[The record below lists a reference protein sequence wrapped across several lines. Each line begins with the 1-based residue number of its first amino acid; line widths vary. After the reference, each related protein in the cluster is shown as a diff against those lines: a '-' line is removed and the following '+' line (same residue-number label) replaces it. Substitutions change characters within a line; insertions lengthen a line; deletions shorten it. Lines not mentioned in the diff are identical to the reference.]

1 MHSQRIFAYF
11 VCWGKTQIIKL
22 GTLGQPTQIWE
33 RICFAKNMIYN
44 LCVLHT
50 WRANYKDITWFIN
63 VMFGSLGLGE
73 MSQSAGVNY
82 SNSSRSNLYVIYIYV
97 YIMMCIYVIYIYI
110 GVFARKRI
118 TRSMGFHIVVSIDLT
133 NNQRARFVW
142 ALFQQPM
149 YNVIIMFIRIVGNQI
164 SNC

>member
-1 MHSQRIFAYF
+1 MEKDLFRKDHD
-11 VCWGKTQIIKL
+11 L
-22 GTLGQPTQIWE
+22 E
-33 RICFAKNMIYN
+33 

-63 VMFGSLGLGE
+63 FMFGSLGLGE

-133 NNQRARFVW
+133 NN
-142 ALFQQPM
+142 
-149 YNVIIMFIRIVGNQI
+149 
-164 SNC
+164 